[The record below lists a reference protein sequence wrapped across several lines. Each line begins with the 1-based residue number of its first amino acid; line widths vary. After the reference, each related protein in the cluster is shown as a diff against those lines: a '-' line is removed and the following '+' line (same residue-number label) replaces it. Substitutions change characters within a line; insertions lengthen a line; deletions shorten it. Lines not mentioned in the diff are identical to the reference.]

1 MIVRSATASD
11 KPAIEAALDRVEAI
25 SGREAVSEHK
35 RLRVL
40 TGQSIEVVALEADEI
55 AGYGHAAWHGGG
67 NEPHWAIEV
76 ATTPGGTGSA
86 WTAVLSQ
93 LTIAVPR
100 SRRRYVWVTRAGEVP
115 LAKEAGWTVDRTLH
129 EMHRPLPIDHAV
141 EVPEGIEIRSFRRGA
156 DEAEWLSAHNE
167 AFAGH
172 PEVGGMTPDE
182 LDIRLQQPWFDAE
195 GLLVACRGARI
206 VGSCWTKLHAE
217 DVGEIYL
224 IGLRDEAQGIGL
236 GKALVLLGLADLAG
250 RQGARDGML
259 WVDEANTRAHAL
271 YKELGFATRSTIY
284 RMTESDWNS

>member
-11 KPAIEAALDRVEAI
+11 KPAIERALDGLEAS

-40 TGQSIEVVALEADEI
+40 AGQSIEVVALDGGEI

-76 ATTPGGTGSA
+76 TTTATSTTGT
-86 WTAVLSQ
+86 WTAVLSS
-93 LTIAVPR
+93 LTGAVPG
-100 SRRRYVWVTRAGEVP
+100 SRRRYVWVTRPEELP
-115 LAKEAGWTVDRTLH
+115 LAQAAGWVVDRTLH
-129 EMHRPLPIDHAV
+129 EMHRPLPIDLTV
-141 EVPEGIEIRSFRRGA
+141 EVPDGIEIRPFRRDV
-156 DEAEWLSAHNE
+156 DEREWLSAHNE

-172 PEVGGMTPDE
+172 PEVGGMTAEE

-206 VGSCWTKLHAE
+206 VGSCWTKLHAGH
-217 DVGEIYL
+217 VGEIYL
-224 IGLRDEAQGIGL
+224 IGLREEARGIGL
-236 GKALVLLGLADLAG
+236 GTALVLLGLADLAG

-259 WVDEANTRAHAL
+259 WVDEANARAHAL
-271 YKELGFATRSTIY
+271 YAELGFATRTTIY
-284 RMTESDWNS
+284 RMTESD